1 MNYQRRR
8 RNPYWKCTTLRAATA
23 EGAASAIDRSAP
35 WCQASL
41 TFSRLAVE
49 GTRRIS
55 LRRLAGNSSS
65 LVFFFSSP
73 SSGKVTDLAAR
84 LPRPL
89 SVNDPGVKKAPDSTA
104 LSCTFQYKSMED
116 FDFTLV
122 KDLNPNFISSKI
134 LHFPSCLVRCPIYFI
149 YLPLVKKIK
158 RDLLILCPHI

>member
-1 MNYQRRR
+1 MEMHEF
-8 RNPYWKCTTLRAATA
+8 KSG

-41 TFSRLAVE
+41 TFSRLTVE

-55 LRRLAGNSSS
+55 LRRRAGNSS

-84 LPRPL
+84 LPRPV
-89 SVNDPGVKKAPDSTA
+89 SVNDPGVKKAPDSTP
-104 LSCTFQYKSMED
+104 LSCTFQCKSMED

-134 LHFPSCLVRCPIYFI
+134 LHFPSCLARCPIYFI
-149 YLPLVKKIK
+149 YLPFVKKIK